1 MSLVISVLALLTFR
15 WIVFEPYVIPS
26 GSMIP
31 TLQVLDFIYVN
42 KFAYGLRVPFSSTW
56 LFKRDLPKRC
66 DIAVFRS
73 QTEPGTFLIKRVMG
87 LPGERIE
94 LFESGRVRINDKF
107 LASEKVASNNP
118 SENQEGTLYKEDCGS
133 IEGAAPRS
141 HNIQLSTHLAELEND
156 PIVYAVNVPAD
167 HLVMFGDNRHQSAD
181 SRVWGPLPNT
191 ELLGQALGVW
201 LSCEKSI
208 PGLARLCDP
217 SSLRFER
224 MFKSLDGG
232 LK

>member
-1 MSLVISVLALLTFR
+1 MSLVLSVLALLTFR

-94 LFESGRVRINDKF
+94 LFESGRVRVNDKF
-107 LASEKVASNNP
+107 LMTEKIASNDP
-118 SENQEGTLYKEDCGS
+118 GGDEDGTFFKEDCGAS
-133 IEGAAPRS
+133 DGGRS
-141 HNIQLSTHLAELEND
+141 HIIRLTTHLADLEND
-156 PIVYAVNVPAD
+156 PIVYAANVPED
-167 HLVMFGDNRHQSAD
+167 HLIMFGDNRHQSAD

-201 LSCEKSI
+201 LSCEKSV

-217 SSLRFER
+217 TSLRFER
-224 MFKSLDGG
+224 MFESLDGG